1 MTVASAFVAF
11 FAYALIPLQNTPP
24 PRRTR
29 RWAGPDGWFRPSWDS
44 LHRPSWFRTRWP
56 AACGRYPTR
65 LMHAIPPSYVLS
77 GDTLTNH
84 SGILVHPHT
93 GSAASTSKRKSNA
106 RNLRHTG
113 KHCDS
118 RKENGNRS
126 DFHGFHIPLQWRM
139 NNNPLPFSPNLAEE
153 AEAVSGKAL
162 AIGRL
167 YITRRRT
174 EMGIRGVDLTASA
187 MHTSPPC
194 SDLEFVNPTKS
205 LSFLLPFTD
214 TITAQCTL
222 HTPLPMPNLKRS
234 AKWARFSDRRGVF
247 VSHKIEISHAFPCC
261 ACLQPSFRDG

>member
-56 AACGRYPTR
+56 AACGRYPKQ

-106 RNLRHTG
+106 RNLRYTR
-113 KHCDS
+113 KHYAKQVLS
-118 RKENGNRS
+118 
-126 DFHGFHIPLQWRM
+126 
-139 NNNPLPFSPNLAEE
+139 
-153 AEAVSGKAL
+153 
-162 AIGRL
+162 
-167 YITRRRT
+167 
-174 EMGIRGVDLTASA
+174 
-187 MHTSPPC
+187 
-194 SDLEFVNPTKS
+194 LEFAAISTVS
-205 LSFLLPFTD
+205 PFW
-214 TITAQCTL
+214 Q
-222 HTPLPMPNLKRS
+222 
-234 AKWARFSDRRGVF
+234 
-247 VSHKIEISHAFPCC
+247 
-261 ACLQPSFRDG
+261 